1 MKFLRFFY
9 RGLIT
14 GMPSIIYNPITLNSI
29 HVPFN
34 VLPKSL
40 YINYKLT
47 PDQKNIVHNYITEK
61 EPFFNMEKI
70 SIIKITLLA
79 YQFSLKKIFF

>member
-1 MKFLRFFY
+1 MKFLQFFY

-34 VLPKSL
+34 VLPESL

-47 PDQKNIVHNYITEK
+47 PHQKKIVH
-61 EPFFNMEKI
+61 
-70 SIIKITLLA
+70 TLCGVHYFWQPKNEL
-79 YQFSLKKIFF
+79 FTIFCKIFDIF